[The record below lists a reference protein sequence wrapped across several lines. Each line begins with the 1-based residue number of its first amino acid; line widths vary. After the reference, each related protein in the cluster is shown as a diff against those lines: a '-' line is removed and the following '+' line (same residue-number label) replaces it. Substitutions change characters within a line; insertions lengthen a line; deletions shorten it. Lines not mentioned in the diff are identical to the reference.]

1 MHQLNA
7 TEQKWFSLI
16 QEAISSGL
24 SDKAWCL
31 QNSIPLSTFYY
42 NIRRLR
48 NKVAGLP
55 ACRSTVIPEDHEI
68 VKLEKAREHKEWR
81 LEYMTLLERDEMMR
95 EEGRKEER
103 VNTLREKQ
111 RADSAEQRADSAEQ
125 RADSAEQRAA
135 DLEQEIAR
143 LREQLAAGGN

>member
-7 TEQKWFSLI
+7 TEQKWFSLT
-16 QEAISSGL
+16 QEARSSGL
-24 SDKAWCL
+24 SDKAWYL

-125 RADSAEQRAA
+125 RAA
-135 DLEQEIAR
+135 DLEQETAR